1 MVAEILAG
9 AALIKA
15 SIDAI
20 KGTIASCKDVS
31 EIAKDID
38 GLFQGQQDIARD
50 KRRAAKTGKS
60 ATEIVIAEEQ
70 AKIDLKIAQELI
82 IAKFGYHAWQRIL
95 QIQAD
100 QLRCWY
106 QDQLQMS
113 ENLALQQAAHHLVL
127 MVNRQCSK
135 PHCILILQSL
145 LHCWLSGRSQM

>member
-50 KRRAAKTGKS
+50 KRQAKATGQS
-60 ATEIVIAEEQ
+60 ATQIVIAEET
-70 AKIDLKIAQELI
+70 AKEDLKIAQELI
-82 IAKFGYHAWQRIL
+82 IARFGYHAWQRIL
-95 QIQAD
+95 QVQ
-100 QLRCWY
+100 
-106 QDQLQMS
+106 QDQLLEQKALAAARKKKKAETQQVVEDAATVGIS
-113 ENLALQQAAHHLVL
+113 VSIGILALLIIVAV
-127 MVNRQCSK
+127 
-135 PHCILILQSL
+135 ILA
-145 LHCWLSGRSQM
+145 M

>member
-38 GLFQGQQDIARD
+38 GLFQGQQDIAKD

-95 QIQAD
+95 QIQ
-100 QLRCWY
+100 
-106 QDQLQMS
+106 QDQLLEQKA
-113 ENLALQQAAHHLVL
+113 LAAARKKKKAETQQVVEDAATVGISVFIGILVL
-127 MVNRQCSK
+127 LIIVAV
-135 PHCILILQSL
+135 ILA
-145 LHCWLSGRSQM
+145 M